1 MKRIQAGP
9 LSNSFIPF
17 LEWGLSLLS
26 SSRQRQRGVGRYAG
40 RTHANA
46 ESGIVETHPEG
57 RAPYQGSVHE
67 WSGPAFRPESPKAH
81 GLCVDRPFP
90 LAK

>member
-1 MKRIQAGP
+1 MKRIQTGL

-46 ESGIVETHPEG
+46 ESGIVETHPVG
-57 RAPYQGSVHE
+57 Q
-67 WSGPAFRPESPKAH
+67 SPLS
-81 GLCVDRPFP
+81 GLCS
-90 LAK
+90 